1 MINEMN
7 YRMIVMEAK
16 ENPDL
21 MSNVMNTQVAYK
33 EPNFALFKYK
43 QLMSLIFFIA
53 SSINLFMYS
62 LKIVKF

>member
-1 MINEMN
+1 MN
-7 YRMIVMEAK
+7 FRMIIISAED
-16 ENPDL
+16 NPEL
-21 MSNVMNTQVAYK
+21 LSNVMNTQLAYK

-53 SSINLFMYS
+53 SGINLFLFS